1 MLAVFVLLRVLDVYG
16 DSPWSIVESSAMPTA
31 VSFFALTKYPA
42 SLLFLMLTLGCGALL
57 LVMFECPRDS
67 RMVDR
72 LALSAPRRCSFTS
85 STSRFQGCSTMPPLR
100 SGGTP
105 EEAFWK

>member
-57 LVMFECPRDS
+57 LVMFERPRDS
-67 RMVDR
+67 GMVDR
-72 LALSAPRRCSFTS
+72 LALFGAAPVFFYLFHLTVPR
-85 STSRFQGCSTMPPLR
+85 LLHHAAAAIW
-100 SGGTP
+100 GTP
-105 EEAFWK
+105 KEAFLK